1 MAAIIQPIMPGTLHI
16 FRLQNDPLQY
26 QVNYN
31 IGANSWVQVF
41 TPAGL
46 EEFLR
51 TASALPSSEVD
62 AMLEELHSKHHTT
75 EGNVYLGESH
85 LGEMGFAE
93 SPSDE

>member
-1 MAAIIQPIMPGTLHI
+1 MPGNLHI
-16 FRLQNDPLQY
+16 FRLQADPLQY

-31 IGANSWVQVF
+31 VGAYSWVQVF

-51 TASALPSSEVD
+51 HSTGLLDSEID
-62 AMLEELHSKHHTT
+62 DMLAELRTENHTT
-75 EGNVYLGESH
+75 ESNVDLAESH
-85 LGEMGFAE
+85 LPEMGFAE

>member
-1 MAAIIQPIMPGTLHI
+1 MPGTLHI
-16 FRLQNDPLQY
+16 FRLKADPLQY

-31 IGANSWVQVF
+31 LGANSWVQVF
-41 TPAGL
+41 EPERL

-51 TASALPSSEVD
+51 LAAALPENEVND
-62 AMLEELHSKHHTT
+62 LLIELRSTGHTT
-75 EGNVYLGESH
+75 EGDVDIGESH